1 MRRQHSWFAL
11 AAFGTIT
18 LSLGAAVAADVDK
31 ERETLMKG
39 FGEHMKVIK
48 GALTENK
55 GTIADAAKAA
65 HEIAANSHKIP
76 SVFPP
81 GSVSLETNAESEA
94 LPVIW
99 QRWPEF
105 ENKAKNMGEL
115 ANALA
120 AAADSGNPQATLAA
134 FGDLGK
140 NGCSGCH
147 ETFRK
152 KKS

>member
-1 MRRQHSWFAL
+1 M
-11 AAFGTIT
+11 T
-18 LSLGAAVAADVDK
+18 LGLSAAVTASPDK
-31 ERETLMKG
+31 EREALMKG
-39 FGEHMKVIK
+39 FGQRMNVIK
-48 GALTENK
+48 GVLTENK

-65 HEIAANSHKIP
+65 HEIAANSQKIP
-76 SVFPP
+76 SVFPQ
-81 GSVSLETNAESEA
+81 GSVHLETNAESEA

-105 ENKAKNMGEL
+105 EGKVKNIGEL
-115 ANALA
+115 ATALA

-134 FGDLGK
+134 FGNLGK